1 MSKPTARDRRILL
14 VRHAAVAE
22 KYAELCY
29 GRSDIELSDEGLQ
42 RTEELADELS
52 RLPITHLYYSPLCR
66 SALLGQRIVV
76 AKDAHVAVVP
86 ELQEI
91 HFGEWELRNWE
102 DIFAE
107 VPDALDR
114 MIAEPTTY
122 AAPGGETLWSVRDR
136 VMGWYDALPD
146 RGLIVTVTH
155 GGPIAVLRG
164 TLGGFPVDK
173 WFTLVTNHG
182 EIIELESR

>member
-1 MSKPTARDRRILL
+1 
-14 VRHAAVAE
+14 
-22 KYAELCY
+22 
-29 GRSDIELSDEGLQ
+29 
-42 RTEELADELS
+42 
-52 RLPITHLYYSPLCR
+52 
-66 SALLGQRIVV
+66 LLGQRIVV

-146 RGLIVTVTH
+146 RGLIVAVTH